1 MTILRHTLGRAAA
14 LAWLSTACVT
24 EGPPPPPEPD
34 FEIETERVILR
45 GFDRHE
51 DELCGGT
58 ARWIDESI
66 DSLAPWFDLEP
77 GNLGVYN
84 WYSNE
89 SWTESPC
96 SKFGGCVLRPDGVA
110 NAHSP
115 WVPLDHEI
123 VHMASA
129 TCINVLFE
137 GLAEH
142 LRGPQ
147 PAPWKSELDGIT
159 VEDAIA
165 ASLGESEWGF
175 EHYDRSRHFVSFL
188 AYRYGLDA
196 VLDLCGASP
205 RPETTREEFEQA
217 TLEILGDSLGQV
229 LVEYAEYPECPEE
242 QDRAKIFECGREPN
256 VEIEIALDS
265 QATIRLDDLS
275 CAHPEAVG
283 PRGDFYHL
291 SYTIRLIGDG
301 NFSIRPNFLGVDQT
315 GLVTRF
321 EQCGSCGDGAAG
333 YVREWDGSF
342 VDFGTWYAEGLYVLD
357 LQIPMHVA
365 GELVIWL
372 HR

>member
-1 MTILRHTLGRAAA
+1 MKIIRPTLGRAAV
-14 LAWLSTACVT
+14 LAGLSAACVT
-24 EGPPPPPEPD
+24 EPPPPEPD

-58 ARWIDESI
+58 VAWIDESI
-66 DSLAPWFDLEP
+66 DSLAPWFDLAP

-84 WYSNE
+84 WYSRQ

-96 SKFGGCVLRPDGVA
+96 PKVGGCVWRPQGVA
-110 NAHSP
+110 NAHSQ
-115 WVPLDHEI
+115 WVPFDHEI
-123 VHMASA
+123 VHMASVY
-129 TCINVLFE
+129 CIHFLVE

-147 PAPWKSELDGIT
+147 PAPGKGELDGIT
-159 VEDAIA
+159 IEDAIA
-165 ASLGESEWGF
+165 ASLGEGEWSF

-196 VLDLCGASP
+196 VIDLCSASP
-205 RPETTREEFEQA
+205 RLETTREEFEQA
-217 TLEILGDSLGQV
+217 TLEILGDSLDQV

-242 QDRAKIFECGREPN
+242 QDRAKIFECGRAPI
-256 VEIEIALDS
+256 VELALDS
-265 QATIRLDDLS
+265 QVTIHREDLS

-291 SYTIRLIGDG
+291 SYTIRLIEDG
-301 NFSIRPNFLGVDQT
+301 NFTAHPDFLGVDQT

-333 YVREWDGSF
+333 YVREWDGST
-342 VDFGTWYAEGLYVLD
+342 VDFGAWYEEGLYVLD
-357 LQIPMHVA
+357 VQIPMHVA
-365 GELVIWL
+365 GELEIRL
-372 HR
+372 NR